1 MIKQVSF
8 LRSPAST
15 TLFEILLFLRIISC
29 FTASIIYLI
38 FCFLSNSQLIKGST
52 IYSVFHFS
60 ASPSLFF
67 LHLYFTMMSEENTL
81 SGVVQEKKKKK
92 KKGTAS
98 RNS

>member
-1 MIKQVSF
+1 MIKEVSF

-15 TLFEILLFLRIISC
+15 TLFEILVFLRIISC

-38 FCFLSNSQLIKGST
+38 FCLLSNSQLIKGST

-60 ASPSLFF
+60 AFPSPFF
-67 LHLYFTMMSEENTL
+67 TPVLYDDERGKYFIWRSPGEEEE
-81 SGVVQEKKKKK
+81 EKE
-92 KKGTAS
+92 GTAS